1 VTFSLPGEVPAR
13 PRLTHR
19 SEQHRPEVRL
29 SSAIEH
35 AAPVSPPE
43 AHSADTPWCLFLD
56 VDGTLLEIAPTPDA
70 VRVDDHLTRLLADVS
85 NALDGAV
92 ALVSGRAIAALDRL
106 FAPRRWPAA
115 GLHGLERRD
124 ADGRLH
130 RHEPGRQRLDRVRLT
145 LLYLAARTPGILL
158 EDKGLAIAVHYRAA
172 PEIEPT
178 LRRTLRELTDE
189 LAPDYHL
196 LEGKQVFEL
205 KPSSATKAD
214 AVRAFMNESPFAGR
228 RPIYVGD
235 DVTDLDGFA
244 AVERVG
250 GLSVA
255 VGDRVQAQLR
265 VASPRDVRSLLA
277 DLSERRSPAP

>member
-1 VTFSLPGEVPAR
+1 MTISLWGDPG
-13 PRLTHR
+13 PRLRLPHCPWPQ
-19 SEQHRPEVRL
+19 SPEVQL
-29 SSAIEH
+29 SSIIEPTDLVRSPRP
-35 AAPVSPPE
+35 AAP
-43 AHSADTPWCLFLD
+43 DLPWCLFLD
-56 VDGTLLEIAPTPDA
+56 VDGTLLEIAATPDA
-70 VRVDDHLTRLLADVS
+70 VRVDDHLRQLLSDVS
-85 NALDGAV
+85 RALEGAV
-92 ALVSGRAIAALDRL
+92 ALVSGRAIAALDQL

-115 GLHGLERRD
+115 GLHGIERRD
-124 ADGRLH
+124 ARGRLH
-130 RHEPGRQRLDRVRLT
+130 HCAPTRQRLDEARLR

-158 EDKGLAIAVHYRAA
+158 EDKGAAIAVHYRAV

-178 LRRTLRELTDE
+178 LRRVLGEVATR
-189 LAPDYHL
+189 LAPEYHL

-205 KPSSATKAD
+205 KPACATKAD
-214 AVRAFMNESPFAGR
+214 AVQAFMREAPFAGR

-265 VASPRDVRSLLA
+265 VASPRDVRALLA
-277 DLSERRSPAP
+277 DLSERRSPGP

>member
-1 VTFSLPGEVPAR
+1 
-13 PRLTHR
+13 
-19 SEQHRPEVRL
+19 
-29 SSAIEH
+29 
-35 AAPVSPPE
+35 
-43 AHSADTPWCLFLD
+43 

-70 VRVDDHLTRLLADVS
+70 VRVDDDLTRLLTDVTH
-85 NALDGAV
+85 ALDGAV
-92 ALVSGRAIAALDRL
+92 ALVSGRAIAALDQL

-115 GLHGLERRD
+115 GLHGVERRD
-124 ADGRLH
+124 SAGRLH
-130 RHEPGRQRLDRVRLT
+130 RHAPARQRLDRVRLT

-158 EDKGLAIAVHYRAA
+158 EDKGLAISVHYRAA

-178 LRRTLRELTDE
+178 LRRTLAELAAE
-189 LAPDYHL
+189 LAPDYQL

-205 KPSSATKAD
+205 KPSAATKSD
-214 AVRAFMNESPFAGR
+214 AVRAFMTEAPFAGR

-255 VGDRVQAQLR
+255 VGDRVHAQVR
-265 VASPRDVRSLLA
+265 VASPRDVRALLA